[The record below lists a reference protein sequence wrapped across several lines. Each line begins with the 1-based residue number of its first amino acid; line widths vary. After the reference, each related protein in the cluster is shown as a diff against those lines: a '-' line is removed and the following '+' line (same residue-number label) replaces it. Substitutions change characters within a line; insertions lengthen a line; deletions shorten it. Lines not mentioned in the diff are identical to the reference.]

1 MTAIAQ
7 HPTTNT
13 TVTTGRAIG
22 LRHRRVFAGE
32 WLKLRAT
39 RSTWWSV
46 TLAVLGLAGAGVFAG
61 AGVAVGALQASAA
74 EVGPLGGALAG
85 LGFTEI
91 VVAVL
96 GILAVT
102 GDYATGAIRTTFTAV
117 PSRTPV
123 VLGKAAAVAGLVAV
137 VSFASIAISYVGSRL
152 LMASAGLHL
161 TLDPSI
167 VRSLAGAGLY
177 LTGIAVIGAGLGWL
191 LRSTAGALGAFLGL
205 LYGLQVLSLVL
216 PQRVAEVVV
225 PYLPSNAGATIMQ
238 PVAEPGSLS
247 PWAGFAVFAAYAV
260 IGLASATIVVRRRD
274 A

>member
-1 MTAIAQ
+1 MTAIA
-7 HPTTNT
+7 HHTTTNT
-13 TVTTGRAIG
+13 VATAGRAIG
-22 LRHRRVFAGE
+22 LRRRRVVAGE

-39 RSTWWSV
+39 QSTWWSA
-46 TLAVLGLAGAGVFAG
+46 TLAVLGLVGAGVFAG
-61 AGVAVGALQASAA
+61 IGVAAGALAATEA
-74 EVGPLGGALAG
+74 EVGPLGGTLAG
-85 LGFTEI
+85 VGFAEI

-137 VSFASIAISYVGSRL
+137 VSFASIALSYVGSRL

-167 VRSLAGAGLY
+167 VRALAGTGLY
-177 LTGIAVIGAGLGWL
+177 LTGIAVIGLSLGWL

-205 LYGLQVLSLVL
+205 LYGVQVLSLLL

-225 PYLPSNAGATIMQ
+225 PYLPSSAGAAIMR
-238 PVAEPGSLS
+238 PVTEPGSLS
-247 PWAGFAVFAAYAV
+247 PWMGLTVFAAYAV
-260 IGLASATIVVRRRD
+260 IGLAAAAIVVRRRD